1 MAWKVELDTDFP
13 ACITYEKESVTQ
25 IEEGHG
31 IHDLSGMY
39 CVLKKVE
46 IFIADGSI
54 DITDK
59 LTPAMLDMV
68 YKHIKNFEDDV

>member
-13 ACITYEKESVTQ
+13 ACITYEKEKHTQ

-31 IHDLSGMY
+31 VHNLSGVY
-39 CVLKKVE
+39 YTLKKVE
-46 IFIADGSI
+46 IFIAEGSI

-59 LTPAMLDMV
+59 LTPSMQDLIF
-68 YKHIKNFEDDV
+68 KHINNFENDV

>member
-13 ACITYEKESVTQ
+13 ACITYEKENHTQ

-31 IHDLSGMY
+31 VHNLSGMY
-39 CVLKKVE
+39 CILKKVD
-46 IFIADGSI
+46 ILIADGRI

-59 LTPAMLDMV
+59 LTPSMQDLIF
-68 YKHIKNFEDDV
+68 KHINSFENDV

>member
-1 MAWKVELDTDFP
+1 MAWKSFLTIDFP
-13 ACITYEKESVTQ
+13 ARITYEKENLTQ

-31 IHDLSGMY
+31 VHNLSGVY
-39 CVLKKVE
+39 HTLKKVE

-59 LTPAMLDMV
+59 LTPSMQDLIF
-68 YKHIKNFEDDV
+68 KHINNFENDV